1 MRKIQN
7 IISIFTL
14 TILCLS
20 SVGCS
25 KGCFANEH
33 KWLYEK
39 MSEIPIEYEEY
50 YFENIY
56 GTEEDESA
64 VSQNTIKEY
73 IFRGKT
79 LTVDEYTI
87 IYDENKIVIDINFI
101 EQRSQVSSYI
111 NHIWDENGKIRTHQP
126 WISGI
131 QVFDDKIFL
140 STCGIETQM
149 AGTARGVTPFVL
161 YYYDIDND
169 KILSIRSYFTNIR
182 CLFCKSV
189 TFPMMAQGRDRV
201 ESLWIAVWASAGSML
216 RRRPP
221 EVCGSKTRSSRA
233 ASSDRASAVCSP
245 ESSGRN
251 SDSLLSRFFHANSH
265 SVPANSRLRYA
276 PAGISPIDA

>member
-25 KGCFANEH
+25 KGRFANEH

-39 MSEIPIEYEEY
+39 MSEIPIEYEGY

-101 EQRSQVSSYI
+101 EQRNQVSSYI
-111 NHIWDENGKIRTHQP
+111 NHIWDEKGKIRTHQP

-169 KILSIRSYFTNIR
+169 KILYCGF
-182 CLFCKSV
+182 F
-189 TFPMMAQGRDRV
+189 
-201 ESLWIAVWASAGSML
+201 AGKQN
-216 RRRPP
+216 
-221 EVCGSKTRSSRA
+221 EYGTY
-233 ASSDRASAVCSP
+233 
-245 ESSGRN
+245 EG
-251 SDSLLSRFFHANSH
+251 F
-265 SVPANSRLRYA
+265 VPR
-276 PAGISPIDA
+276 SPIHLVIRKG